1 MNPTML
7 IWDYEVDNDEQASHL
22 KSAMARICPQEE
34 LKDISA
40 ANPFGHEP
48 ELIQVRSFAPSKKL
62 TEKRVNSE
70 NLKKNLKEYLSD
82 LQSLFDDI
90 ASTSDDFELDE
101 IELHLMV
108 NGNGSV
114 GIVAKA
120 EAGMEAGI
128 KVKFKR
134 KKTST

>member
-7 IWDYEVDNDEQASHL
+7 IWDYEVDNDEQASRL
-22 KSAMARICPQEE
+22 KSAMARICPEE

-40 ANPFGHEP
+40 ANPFGQEQQ
-48 ELIQVRSFAPSKKL
+48 LIQVASFAPPKKL
-62 TEKRVNSE
+62 TEKRVNAE
-70 NLKKNLKEYLSD
+70 NLKKNLKDYLSD

-134 KKTST
+134 KKTSS

>member
-1 MNPTML
+1 
-7 IWDYEVDNDEQASHL
+7 
-22 KSAMARICPQEE
+22 
-34 LKDISA
+34 
-40 ANPFGHEP
+40 
-48 ELIQVRSFAPSKKL
+48 
-62 TEKRVNSE
+62 
-70 NLKKNLKEYLSD
+70 

-134 KKTST
+134 KTSS